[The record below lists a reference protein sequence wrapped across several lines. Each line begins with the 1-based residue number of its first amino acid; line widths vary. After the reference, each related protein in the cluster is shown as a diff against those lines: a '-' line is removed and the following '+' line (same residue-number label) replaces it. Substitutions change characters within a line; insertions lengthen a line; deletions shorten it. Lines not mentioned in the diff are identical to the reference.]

1 MGNYKLKKIYVKT
14 CKLYIK
20 MEKKLQNFVIM
31 KLMKSK
37 NKNFTKVFSTNFTYF
52 NKNIDI
58 NKIVVS
64 NKVYICK
71 NGFKYFIDYK
81 DIKKTRPWWI
91 FLSKRNA
98 LRKETDET
106 KYMPLLTK
114 DAELFVQYDETWEK
128 NYK

>member
-1 MGNYKLKKIYVKT
+1 MG
-14 CKLYIK
+14 
-20 MEKKLQNFVIM
+20 KKLQNFVIM

-37 NKNFTKVFSTNFTYF
+37 NKNFTKVISTNFTYF

-81 DIKKTRPWWI
+81 DIKKTRP
-91 FLSKRNA
+91 
-98 LRKETDET
+98 
-106 KYMPLLTK
+106 
-114 DAELFVQYDETWEK
+114 
-128 NYK
+128 